1 MPNDAWADIEA
12 LEGLIVKAVWEGTGN
27 SPMKGDIFCDLLMEG
42 KVAAYEALK
51 RYDPQK
57 GEKTAYVFQSVVH
70 HIRRVLKNYL
80 PVGEPL
86 PDEMEEETLGLASPS
101 ADSLPPSPLTAAVLL
116 AAAPP
121 LERLFV
127 LHELLGWDEPP
138 RYAKARLKKRWQE
151 QE

>member
-70 HIRRVLKNYL
+70 HIRRVSK
-80 PVGEPL
+80 
-86 PDEMEEETLGLASPS
+86 TTSPS
-101 ADSLPPSPLTAAVLL
+101 ANRCPTKW
-116 AAAPP
+116 
-121 LERLFV
+121 R
-127 LHELLGWDEPP
+127 
-138 RYAKARLKKRWQE
+138 KKRWG
-151 QE
+151 